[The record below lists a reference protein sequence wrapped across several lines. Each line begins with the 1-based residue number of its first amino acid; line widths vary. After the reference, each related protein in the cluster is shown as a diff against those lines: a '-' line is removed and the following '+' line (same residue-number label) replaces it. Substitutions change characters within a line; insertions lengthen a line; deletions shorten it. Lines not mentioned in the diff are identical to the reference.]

1 MATTMYFEK
10 EIKDQDKENSLFV
23 EFGRSSYY
31 AGCRLED
38 GSEGQDSIYL
48 NVNGSSVL
56 MDVETARE
64 FVNAAAQVGSY
75 LGLFEE

>member
-38 GSEGQDSIYL
+38 GSEGQDRHLPKCEWKWCI
-48 NVNGSSVL
+48 NGRGDCS
-56 MDVETARE
+56 
-64 FVNAAAQVGSY
+64 
-75 LGLFEE
+75 